1 MPNNSQWYAPAGSSR
16 LQDRIT
22 DMQCG
27 NILRRA
33 TIFVHDAEASASFY
47 QNVFGFSIYSDQSI
61 VLREG
66 SPITIGATD
75 DPRPG
80 RFITVKGRNPLAGM
94 IGLISVEE
102 PVEDRLS
109 GGRLGVGNAV
119 LVIEC
124 EDIEKVVQ
132 TIESHGGAIVME
144 LHDAENTGDE
154 DGNKVPSRRLFAKDP
169 NGYVLEVFEP
179 KS

>member
-1 MPNNSQWYAPAGSSR
+1 
-16 LQDRIT
+16 
-22 DMQCG
+22 MQCG

-33 TIFVHDAEASASFY
+33 TIFVEDAQASAAFY
-47 QNVFGFSIYSDQSI
+47 KNVFGFSVYSDQRI
-61 VLREG
+61 TLREG
-66 SPITIGATD
+66 SPVTIGATD

-80 RFITVKGRNPLAGM
+80 RFITVKGRHPLAGM
-94 IGLISVEE
+94 IGLISIEE
-102 PVEDRLS
+102 PVENRLS
-109 GGRLGVGNAV
+109 DGRLGIGNAV

-124 EDIEKVVQ
+124 EDIEHVIHS
-132 TIESHGGAIVME
+132 IESHGGAIVME

-169 NGYVLEVFEP
+169 DGYVLEIFEP

>member
-1 MPNNSQWYAPAGSSR
+1 MRSIGHVPRGPR
-16 LQDRIT
+16 LQNRET
-22 DMQCG
+22 VMQCG

-33 TIFVHDAEASASFY
+33 TIFVQDAEVSASFY
-47 QNVFGFSIYSDQSI
+47 SNVFAFSIYSDQHI

-66 SPITIGATD
+66 SPVTVGATD

-94 IGLISVEE
+94 IGLISIEE
-102 PVEDRLS
+102 PVENRLS
-109 GGRLGVGNAV
+109 DGRLGIGNAV

-124 EDIEKVVQ
+124 EDIEHVVQ
-132 TIESHGGAIVME
+132 SIESYGGAIVME

-154 DGNKVPSRRLFAKDP
+154 DGNKVPSHRLFAKDP
-169 NGYVLEVFEP
+169 DGYVLEIFEP
-179 KS
+179 RM